1 MRDLNYDLKQLC
13 RHNRD
18 GSYATQADREHILD
32 LIADQLHEM
41 GFRHMNAHS
50 LKPKHVEKLVERW
63 LAEKLSPGTIKN
75 RMSALR
81 WWAEKIGKENIIART
96 NAAYGIP
103 DRVYVTNISKAKE
116 LDMDKL
122 KQIPDLFIHM
132 SLCLQ
137 ALFGLRREE
146 SIKIVPKWADRGD
159 RLVLKASWTKGGR
172 EREIPIRTQEQRQLV
187 DEAKALAKGKSLVA
201 PRYTTYRDYL
211 KYFRYQVRA
220 GRHSRLPRPSPFLC
234 ADALPGIDRLG
245 VPGARRH
252 QVKATHAE
260 AEGNRSPGAGG
271 HQPRDGPRPR
281 ADYGG
286 VLGSIGID
294 RNTRQQG
301 SRMNTLDLQAAAAF
315 LHIHPV
321 TLQEKA
327 RAGEIPGAKIGKCW
341 VFVDVDL
348 IEHIRSQY
356 PRRVLQS
363 ERKELEPCHSTNATT
378 HRIGGSRSATAEE
391 QYSAALGLKT
401 NLKPRSTTTS

>member
-137 ALFGLRREE
+137 ALFGLRRAE
-146 SIKIVPKWADRGD
+146 SIKIVPQVGRSWRSTGAQGFLDQGRTGARDSHPHPGTARTDRTGE
-159 RLVLKASWTKGGR
+159 G
-172 EREIPIRTQEQRQLV
+172 
-187 DEAKALAKGKSLVA
+187 LAKGKSLVA
-201 PRYTTYRDYL
+201 PRYNTYRDYL
-211 KYFRYQVRA
+211 KYFRYQCERVGIHA
-220 GRHSRLPRPSPFLC
+220 FHGHRHFYAQTRYQELTGWACPARGGTKSKQLTPKQK
-234 ADALPGIDRLG
+234 AIDREAREVISREMGHGREQVTAVYLG
-245 VPGARRH
+245 R
-252 QVKATHAE
+252 
-260 AEGNRSPGAGG
+260 
-271 HQPRDGPRPR
+271 
-281 ADYGG
+281 
-286 VLGSIGID
+286 
-294 RNTRQQG
+294 
-301 SRMNTLDLQAAAAF
+301 
-315 LHIHPV
+315 
-321 TLQEKA
+321 
-327 RAGEIPGAKIGKCW
+327 
-341 VFVDVDL
+341 
-348 IEHIRSQY
+348 
-356 PRRVLQS
+356 
-363 ERKELEPCHSTNATT
+363 
-378 HRIGGSRSATAEE
+378 
-391 QYSAALGLKT
+391 
-401 NLKPRSTTTS
+401 

>member
-63 LAEKLSPGTIKN
+63 LAEELSPGTIKN

-137 ALFGLRREE
+137 ALFGLRRAE

-172 EREIPIRTQEQRQLV
+172 EREIPIRTPGAAATGRRGEGPGQGQESGR
-187 DEAKALAKGKSLVA
+187 A
-201 PRYTTYRDYL
+201 PLRHLPRL
-211 KYFRYQVRA
+211 SQIFSVSVRA
-220 GRHSRLPRPSPFLC
+220 GRHSRLPRPSSFLC
-234 ADALPGIDRLG
+234 ADALSGIDRLG

-252 QVKATHAE
+252 SVKATHAE
-260 AEGNRSPGAGG
+260 AEGNRSPGARS

-281 ADYGG
+281 ADYRG
-286 VLGSIGID
+286 VPGS
-294 RNTRQQG
+294 
-301 SRMNTLDLQAAAAF
+301 L
-315 LHIHPV
+315 
-321 TLQEKA
+321 
-327 RAGEIPGAKIGKCW
+327 
-341 VFVDVDL
+341 
-348 IEHIRSQY
+348 
-356 PRRVLQS
+356 
-363 ERKELEPCHSTNATT
+363 
-378 HRIGGSRSATAEE
+378 
-391 QYSAALGLKT
+391 
-401 NLKPRSTTTS
+401 TSC